1 MRLLII
7 FSLLLGF
14 SWTSLCQTLQ
24 EPMKQTDIISKT
36 YSQQWELDSIHKN
49 GTFRLISY
57 KPIYLSAGRWSDNP
71 NEKPYSENPEYS
83 ATEAQDFNQYEAK
96 FQLSFKTKLIQGLF
110 WGKADIW
117 LAYTQKA
124 YWQIYNKDL
133 SRAFREL
140 NYEPELIFVYP
151 LQIKAF
157 GGHFRSA
164 GVSIN
169 HESNGRDFPLSRSWN
184 RIIFHLGY
192 ENENWII
199 SLNPWIRSK
208 DTDDENPAITKFIGN
223 GEINAAYTY
232 NRHQFYT
239 IIRHPFDRITGGS
252 LQVNYVFPMRGH
264 LRGHVQFFHGYGE
277 TLVDYNHSQTTLGIG
292 ISFANW

>member
-1 MRLLII
+1 MTSIC
-7 FSLLLGF
+7 FFFGF
-14 SWTSLCQTLQ
+14 SFIATSQTLE
-24 EPMKQTDIISKT
+24 EPITKTDIISKSF
-36 YSQQWELDSIHKN
+36 SQRWELDSIHRK
-49 GTFRLISY
+49 GTFKLVSH
-57 KPIYLSAGRWSDNP
+57 KPIYITAGRWSSNP

-83 ATEAQDFNQYEAK
+83 ATEEQDFNPYEAK
-96 FQLSFKTKLIQGLF
+96 LQLSFKTKLVQGLF

-151 LQIKAF
+151 LKINAF
-157 GGHFRSA
+157 GGHFRAA
-164 GVSIN
+164 GISIN

-184 RIIFHLGY
+184 RIIFNVGY
-192 ENENWII
+192 EIDNWTV
-199 SLNPWIRSK
+199 SLNPWIRYS

-223 GEINAAYTY
+223 GEVNVAYFY
-232 NRHQFYT
+232 NRHEFYS
-239 IIRHPFDRITGGS
+239 IIRHPIDRIDGGS
-252 LQVNYVFPMRGH
+252 IQLNYVFPMRGH
-264 LRGHVQFFHGYGE
+264 LSGHVQFFRGYGE
-277 TLVDYNHSQTTLGIG
+277 TLIDYNHRQTTIGIG